1 MSLFKHT
8 QQPYQSGTP
17 LPQRLRNLGHTV
29 SDTVL
34 HPHMPATLKT
44 LGHQVNQSVLH
55 PKRTRCSVCFADLS
69 PEDQPLGCCSDSAAC
84 GCRASSARC
93 W

>member
-8 QQPYQSGTP
+8 QPRQHGMP
-17 LPQRLRNLGHTV
+17 LPQRLRYLGHTV

-34 HPHMPATLKT
+34 HPHMPASLKH
-44 LGHQVNQSVLH
+44 LGQQMSESVLH
-55 PKRTRCSVCFADLS
+55 PKRTRCGACFAELS
-69 PEDQPLGCCSDSAAC
+69 PEDVPLGCCSDSVAC
-84 GCRASSARC
+84 GCRASSAHC

>member
-8 QQPYQSGTP
+8 PQHTTP
-17 LPQRLRNLGHTV
+17 LPEKLRHLGHTV
-29 SDTVL
+29 TDNVL
-34 HPHMPATLKT
+34 HPHVPESLKN
-44 LGHQVNQSVLH
+44 LSHQVSESVLH
-55 PKRTRCSVCFADLS
+55 PKRTRCQACFAELS
-69 PEDQPLGCCSDSAAC
+69 PQDQLLGCCSDSVAC